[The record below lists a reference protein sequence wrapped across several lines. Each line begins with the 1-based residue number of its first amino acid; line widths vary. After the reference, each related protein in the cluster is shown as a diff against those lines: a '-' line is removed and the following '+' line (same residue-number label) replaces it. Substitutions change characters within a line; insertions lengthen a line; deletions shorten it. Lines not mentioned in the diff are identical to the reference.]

1 MEEGNVR
8 DLLIDINNE
17 LDVIKRQSYIR
28 KDDILK
34 LQLKIMAILL

>member
-28 KDDILK
+28 KDDISK